1 MSRPESE
8 VSIKTATRASTWKR
22 RLTDTACE
30 SGAHLEHVDVGL
42 CPAIQDSVINLLFA
56 PSVAAE
62 EDVRGGGREGPVQGG
77 RLRVLKLANCGV
89 ADNFGARR
97 S

>member
-1 MSRPESE
+1 MPRPERE
-8 VSIKTATRASTWKR
+8 VARRASTLKR

-56 PSVAAE
+56 RSAAAD
-62 EDVRGGGREGPVQGG
+62 EDVRGQRQDGPVQGG
-77 RLRVLKLANCGV
+77 RLRVLKMANCGV
-89 ADNFGARR
+89 ADNFGGRR